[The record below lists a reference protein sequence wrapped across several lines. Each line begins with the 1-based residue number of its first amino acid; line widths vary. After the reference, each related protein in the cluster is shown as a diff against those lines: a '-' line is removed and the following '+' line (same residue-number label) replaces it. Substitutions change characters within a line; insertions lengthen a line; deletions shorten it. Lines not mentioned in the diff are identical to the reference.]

1 MSDETRVTP
10 SDAPHPGVPASGD
23 TAGPADPNAT
33 LGHAPAPAAP
43 GRAEVPGYEILGELG
58 RGGMGVV
65 YRARHLK
72 LDRVVALKM
81 VLSAEHADPRELARF
96 LDEAKA
102 VAAIRHP
109 NVVEVFDSGEAD
121 GRPFMAM
128 ECLDGGSL
136 VGRLRAGG
144 ALPARAAAELVLKLA
159 RGVQAAHDRG
169 IVHRDLKPHN
179 VLLDT
184 SGEPKVTDFGLAK
197 RGDGAHL
204 TTTGAVMGTPAYM
217 APEQARGDTKAVG
230 PAADVYALG
239 VILYECLSGTVPFA
253 GADAWSVIR
262 QVIAD
267 EPEPVA
273 RRCPGAPRE
282 LDLICRKCLEKAPAD
297 RYASAADLADDLQ
310 RYLNG
315 EPLRGARGGLLLTAR
330 ALARRYRKPAVVV
343 LCAVAALGAVLATR
357 GGSGPKADDKPDDPL
372 VALRK
377 QEVLR
382 RVEVLRQT
390 PPPPDLPSPHP
401 IEEVGELPNPDRTAF
416 RILDDDRTVDLRA
429 WRALAPGENPRN
441 SRVVNVTR
449 QRYLKTAPADAF
461 ASEART
467 TGADVVMRVL
477 APNPSTARGFVLR
490 AQVNVGRE
498 AMKRRQVRADVSA
511 LPIGSEFDTRIE
523 SVYFGSLQSHDEQ
536 WFGVVGNGE
545 SVKVAMLMLFPE
557 AKPFRAFELKVAPT
571 RNAPPEPYTGP
582 VITFAGEDKSWL
594 YWEIVSPQ
602 AGFVYRVDWEW

>member
-1 MSDETRVTP
+1 MTN
-10 SDAPHPGVPASGD
+10 DAPVPTNTVPGAGPHPAHETFAQDPAARPTVPLGVPG
-23 TAGPADPNAT
+23 G
-33 LGHAPAPAAP
+33 
-43 GRAEVPGYEILGELG
+43 VPGYELLGELG

-128 ECLDGGSL
+128 ECLAGGSL
-136 VGRLRAGG
+136 VDRLRAGG
-144 ALPARAAAELVLKLA
+144 ALPPRAAAELVLKLA

-179 VLLDT
+179 VLLDET
-184 SGEPKVTDFGLAK
+184 GEPKVTDFGLAK

-204 TTTGAVMGTPAYM
+204 TTTGAVLGTPAYM
-217 APEQARGDTKAVG
+217 APEQARGETKSVG
-230 PAADVYALG
+230 PASDVYALG
-239 VILYECLSGTVPFA
+239 VILYECVSGTVPFS

-262 QVIAD
+262 QVIGD
-267 EPEPVA
+267 DPDPVTK
-273 RRCPGAPRE
+273 RCPGAPRE
-282 LDLICRKCLEKAPAD
+282 LALICQKCMEKLPAE
-297 RYASAADLADDLQ
+297 RYASAAALADDLQ

-315 EPLRGARGGLLLTAR
+315 ETLVGARGGLRLAAR
-330 ALARRYRKPAVVV
+330 ALARRYRKP
-343 LCAVAALGAVLATR
+343 VAAVLALCVVGGLGAALAPR
-357 GGSGPKADDKPDDPL
+357 GANRPAPPAPPVERDDPL

-382 RVEVLRQT
+382 RVEALRQV
-390 PPPPDLPSPHP
+390 PPPPDRPSPHP
-401 IEEVGELPNPDRTAF
+401 VEEVGELPVPNRTGF

-429 WRALAPGENPRN
+429 WRALAPGENPRTC
-441 SRVVNVTR
+441 RVVNVTR
-449 QRYLKTAPADAF
+449 QRYLKTGPVDTF
-461 ASEART
+461 VSEART
-467 TGADVVMRVL
+467 TGADVVLRVL
-477 APNPSTARGFVLR
+477 APAPERARGFALR
-490 AQVNVGRE
+490 APINVGHE
-498 AMKRRQVRADVSA
+498 AMKRRQVHADIAAVPVGA
-511 LPIGSEFDTRIE
+511 EFDTRVE
-523 SVYFGSLQSHDEQ
+523 SAYYGSLQTAAEQ
-536 WFGVVGNGE
+536 WFGVVGNGD

-557 AKPFRAFELKVAPT
+557 AKPFRKYELKVAPT

-582 VITFAGEDKSWL
+582 VITFAGEDRSWL
-594 YWEIVSPQ
+594 YWEIVSPE